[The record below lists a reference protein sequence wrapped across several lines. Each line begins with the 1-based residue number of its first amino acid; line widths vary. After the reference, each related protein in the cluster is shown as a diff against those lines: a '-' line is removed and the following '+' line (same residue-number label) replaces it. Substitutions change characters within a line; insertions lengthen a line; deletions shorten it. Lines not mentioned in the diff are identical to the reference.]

1 MWKRGDLELG
11 GIPNKELPSRPY
23 CKSLHLNVCLFCCLC
38 SLSSCRRCLQNYSL
52 SLLLQPFEYFGEK
65 KELIVS
71 RPATEFV
78 KNILIGDYLRL
89 IKGIILEALVQ
100 ARSDRGGQLCFFG
113 NHGVS
118 EMWGRM
124 SNRVFVQKLYSHF
137 KLSLVA

>member
-100 ARSDRGGQLCFFG
+100 ARSDRGGQLCFLATMESQRCGEECQTEF
-113 NHGVS
+113 S
-118 EMWGRM
+118 YK
-124 SNRVFVQKLYSHF
+124 SFILI
-137 KLSLVA
+137 LSYR